1 MIYVFLSQVFVVV
14 IYALFPPNFLAS
26 KWTPHFF
33 TFRMYDDGDDGDDG
47 IGDGCC
53 ERKIPWDSDL
63 HVGANLLGDW
73 QANLQ
78 RIIAYKYF
86 LNIFET

>member
-14 IYALFPPNFLAS
+14 IYALFWAQNGLRI
-26 KWTPHFF
+26 FF
-33 TFRMYDDGDDGDDG
+33 TFRMYDDGDNG

-53 ERKIPWDSDL
+53 ERKIPCDL

-86 LNIFET
+86 LNIFKT

>member
-1 MIYVFLSQVFVVV
+1 
-14 IYALFPPNFLAS
+14 
-26 KWTPHFF
+26 
-33 TFRMYDDGDDGDDG
+33 MYDDGDDGDDG

>member
-14 IYALFPPNFLAS
+14 IYALFPPNFLGS

-33 TFRMYDDGDDGDDG
+33 TFRMYDDGDDG
-47 IGDGCC
+47 IG